1 VPRPTIVLAASAML
15 VMACSS
21 ATSPSDAV
29 AGTWSL
35 TIEGLQ
41 TTAQSTAAATCPQS
55 IRATLALAQVDKNNF
70 TGTYSAVPARCS
82 GASDS
87 TEIVRASGTLTG
99 GVDKAGHMTFSLD
112 TQKPLGGAFTGTTA
126 SDTAAGTVE
135 FDSAT
140 IPQIRVSGAWSAVKQ

>member
-1 VPRPTIVLAASAML
+1 VPRPRFVLAASAML

-29 AGTWSL
+29 AGTWTL
-35 TIEGLQ
+35 TIDGLQ

-55 IRATLALAQVDKNNF
+55 IRATLALAQVNKNSF
-70 TGTYSAVPARCS
+70 TGTYSAAPASCS
-82 GASDS
+82 GPSDS
-87 TEIVRASGTLTG
+87 TQIVRASGTLS
-99 GVDKAGHMTFSLD
+99 GVIDKAGHMTFSLD

-140 IPQIRVSGAWSAVKQ
+140 MPQIRVSGTWSAIRQ